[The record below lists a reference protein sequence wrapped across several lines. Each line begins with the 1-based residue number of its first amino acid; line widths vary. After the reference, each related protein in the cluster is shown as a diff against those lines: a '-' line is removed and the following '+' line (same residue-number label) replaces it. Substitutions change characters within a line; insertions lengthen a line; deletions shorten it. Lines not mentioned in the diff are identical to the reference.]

1 MEKSSCELLL
11 QLYPDVSEVEEL
23 RSTII
28 ANCVF
33 NSFLFYTAIMLNIAT
48 IHAIRKTSLL
58 PKSLKTLLVSLAVSD
73 VSVGLIVQPFYITH
87 LVKLNGHK
95 KLTQAVTRTEPTS

>member
-33 NSFLFYTAIMLNIAT
+33 NSFLFYTSIMLNIIT
-48 IHAIRKTSLL
+48 IHAIKKNIIL
-58 PKSLKTLLVSLAVSD
+58 
-73 VSVGLIVQPFYITH
+73 
-87 LVKLNGHK
+87 HK
-95 KLTQAVTRTEPTS
+95 DFKNIAPESFCF